1 MDVTRQRLADVLYN
15 AVRICT
21 QDFKNYTATNAFLT
35 IFEQEDKT
43 YLEYMS
49 DNLSFLYVLP
59 LSINTDK
66 VFRISMRDL
75 VNERHHFY
83 KHLVRVITLDIFSD
97 KISIKLYN
105 AKYNK
110 ISLDVYGE
118 DRYQEKI
125 DILSRYVDDDKR
137 FVFTADLQAFVSM
150 VLNDYVNNMIRTD
163 FNLSTAYALD
173 NGPAILLNKYTKAM
187 MNDLIESLEAT
198 LEDQKKIKEEM
209 QKNNMDF
216 AVDFVKLFE
225 FNLGAAKLIMQEH
238 FKNEDDTYVLGTLM
252 TISTKPNFKDQ
263 KRNEVLYDIIKRLYY
278 AYDVND
284 EMVILY
290 PHDLYY
296 IANFALSGFLDSGKL
311 NIYYDEN
318 TKSKRFMFEL
328 FDNSQIYGI
337 LPDEQHMKI
346 DRKNMFLLGGMR
358 AVPEVFD
365 LTEEKMQ
372 EMYDALFGNKDEVL
386 ENYEE
391 YIVPYLKRLV
401 DAYKLD
407 KGDLEFFDNFYKMIE
422 ESTGIMRQK
431 YAFIDILKEI
441 IMENEKAQS
450 LQ

>member
-43 YLEYMS
+43 YLEYIS

-59 LSINTDK
+59 FAINTSK

-75 VNERHHFY
+75 VNEKHHFY
-83 KHLVRVITLDIFSD
+83 KHLVKVITLDIFSD
-97 KISIKLYN
+97 KISIRLYN

-150 VLNDYVNNMIRTD
+150 ALNDYVNNMIRTD

-173 NGPAILLNKYTKAM
+173 NGPAILLNKYTKEM
-187 MNDLIESLEAT
+187 MNDMIESLEAT

-209 QKNNMDF
+209 QKDNMDF
-216 AVDFVKLFE
+216 AVDFAKLFE

-252 TISTKPNFKDQ
+252 TISTKPSFQDQ

-311 NIYYDEN
+311 NIYYDDN

-328 FDNSQIYGI
+328 FDNAKIYGI

-346 DRKNMFLLGGMR
+346 DRSNMFLLGGMR

-372 EMYDALFGNKDEVL
+372 EMYDALFGKKDEDL

-391 YIVPYLKRLV
+391 YIVPHLKRLV
-401 DAYKLD
+401 DAYKLG

-431 YAFIDILKEI
+431 YSFIDIFKEI